1 MTGVEANWNPTLE
14 AEFKDEVGSIPISGR
29 SLLIERWIVW
39 PLVFQQKESTKDLTT
54 NQYRLQATD

>member
-29 SLLIERWIVW
+29 SLNRKMDCV
-39 PLVFQQKESTKDLTT
+39 TT
-54 NQYRLQATD
+54 CFSAKGEHKRPHNKSI